1 MKEGKNLDSLS
12 AGKKMAITFVMFA
25 LIFLSEL
32 VGVGEELRS
41 FIYELGILTIAAM
54 VFLLFFDML
63 EDFDNIDKKSC

>member
-1 MKEGKNLDSLS
+1 
-12 AGKKMAITFVMFA
+12 MAITFIIFA

-54 VFLLFFDML
+54 VFLIFCDML
-63 EDFDNIDKKSC
+63 EDFNNIA